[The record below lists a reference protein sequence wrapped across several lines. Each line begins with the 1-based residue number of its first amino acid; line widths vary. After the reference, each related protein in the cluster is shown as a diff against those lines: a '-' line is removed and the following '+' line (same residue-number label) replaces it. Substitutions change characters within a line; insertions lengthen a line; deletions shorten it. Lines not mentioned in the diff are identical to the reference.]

1 MINATAK
8 RKGKSEKLKANS
20 LLRPKDIQS
29 FVEQLVE
36 NDFHAKQ
43 VLSISHAVS
52 GVIHG
57 ATLGIHA
64 IGQGMAQARGL
75 NPKHAIK
82 QVDRLLSNDKLI
94 IDDFFAQWIPYI
106 LGQREEVVVALDWTE
121 FDADD
126 HSTIALYLITSHGRA
141 TPLVWKTV
149 TKSTIEGWRNE
160 HEDNLL
166 ELFAKLRPVKVK
178 RATVLADRGFGDQ
191 KLYSYLASLGLDYI
205 IRFRGLVQVE
215 SAQGESRP
223 AAKWLSP
230 NGRAVTLRDVK
241 VTAKR
246 TAIAA
251 VVCVHASG
259 MKEAW
264 FLATSRADLKG
275 PEVIKLYGKRFS
287 IEETFRDTKDARFG
301 MGLKATHIGD
311 PARRDRLL
319 LIAAISQA
327 LLCLLGAAAEKV
339 GFDAMLRANTVKRRT
354 HSLFT
359 QGCYWYGAIPNLRDE
374 WLESLMTAFGE
385 LICQQS
391 VFTKTFG
398 IL

>member
-1 MINATAK
+1 MVNATAK
-8 RKGKSEKLKANS
+8 RKGNSEKLKANS

-43 VLSISHAVS
+43 ILSISHAVI

-75 NPKHAIK
+75 NPKYAIK
-82 QVDRLLSNDKLI
+82 QVDRLLSNSKLI
-94 IDDFFAQWIPYI
+94 IDDFFAQWVPYI
-106 LGQREEVVVALDWTE
+106 IGQREEVVVALDWTE

-141 TPLVWKTV
+141 TPLLWKSV
-149 TKSTIEGWRNE
+149 IKSTIEGWRNE

-166 ELFAKLRPVKVK
+166 ELFAKLRPANVK

-223 AAKWLSP
+223 AVEWLSP

-275 PEVIKLYGKRFS
+275 PEAIKLYGKRFS

-385 LICQQS
+385 LICQHS
-391 VFTKTFG
+391 VFAKTFG

>member
-1 MINATAK
+1 MSNTAAK
-8 RKGKSEKLKANS
+8 RVGKSGKLKANS
-20 LLRPKDIQS
+20 RLLPKDIHS
-29 FVEQLVE
+29 FVNSLVE
-36 NDFHAKQ
+36 EDFHAKR
-43 VLSISHAVS
+43 VLSISHAVT

-57 ATLGIHA
+57 ASLGIHA

-82 QVDRLLSNDKLI
+82 QADRLLSNNGLVVDE
-94 IDDFFAQWIPYI
+94 FFAHWVRYI
-106 LGQREEVVVALDWTE
+106 IGQREEVVLALDWTE
-121 FDADD
+121 FDTDD
-126 HSTIALYLITSHGRA
+126 HSTIALYLLTSHGRA
-141 TPLVWKTV
+141 TPLLWKSV

-160 HEDNLL
+160 HEDCLL
-166 ELFAKLRPVKVK
+166 ELFAKLRPASVK

-205 IRFRGLVQVE
+205 IRFRGLIQVE
-215 SAQGESRP
+215 SSQGEKRP

-230 NGRAVTLRDVK
+230 SGRAITLLNAK
-241 VTAKR
+241 VTTKR
-246 TAIAA
+246 TEVAA

-264 FLATSRADLKG
+264 FLASSRADLKG
-275 PEVIKLYGKRFS
+275 AEIIKLYGKRFT

-301 MGLKATHIGD
+301 LGLKATHIGD

-319 LIAAISQA
+319 IIAAISQS
-327 LLCLLGAAAEKV
+327 LLCLLGAAAEET

-359 QGCYWYGAIPNLRDE
+359 QGCYWYGAIPNMPDE
-374 WLESLMTAFGE
+374 WLEELMAAFGR

-391 VFTKTFG
+391 VFTEIFG